1 MHPSSSAAPATAGAL
16 RSVLSLP
23 VLVAALGYFVDIY
36 DLILFS
42 IVRVPS
48 LKSLGLE
55 GPALV
60 DRGVYLL
67 NMQMAGMLIGGI
79 LWGVLGD
86 KKGRIKIMFGSI
98 FLYSMANFANGLVHS
113 VEGYA
118 AARFIAGVGLAGELG
133 AGITLVSEMLHQ
145 ELRGYGTMIVSSVG
159 VTGAVAAN
167 FVAGLSSWRM
177 AFFLGGVLGFVL
189 LVLRICVHESG
200 MFREMKTA
208 TVSRGNFLSLFTDRG
223 RFARYLNSI
232 LIGIPIWF
240 VVGILITFSPEFGKA
255 LGVSGQIKAGNA
267 VMFCYIGLIFGGVAS
282 GVMSQLLKS
291 RRKVVLYFILITVA
305 GIAAYFCLAGASPA
319 AFYAVCAFLGLG
331 GGYWA
336 VFVTIAAEQFGTN
349 LRATVATTVPNFVRG
364 MVVPIT
370 IMFQLARQQMTIGAS
385 AITVGTVCVALS
397 LLALW
402 RLEETYHKELDYY
415 EPCT

>member
-1 MHPSSSAAPATAGAL
+1 MRT
-16 RSVLSLP
+16 VFSLP

-48 LKSLGLE
+48 LKSLGLS
-55 GPALV
+55 GPDLV
-60 DRGVYLL
+60 DKGVYLL
-67 NMQMAGMLIGGI
+67 NMQMIGMLLGGI
-79 LWGVLGD
+79 LWGILGD
-86 KKGRIKIMFGSI
+86 KKGRMKIMFGSI
-98 FLYSMANFANGLVHS
+98 FLYSVANFANGMVDS
-113 VEGYA
+113 VGAYA
-118 AARFIAGVGLAGELG
+118 VARFVAGVGLAGELG

-145 ELRGYGTMIVSSVG
+145 KVRGYGTMIVSSVG
-159 VTGAVAAN
+159 VTGAIAGN
-167 FVAGLSSWRM
+167 YVAGLSSWRM
-177 AFFLGGVLGFVL
+177 AFYLGGVLGFVL
-189 LVLRICVHESG
+189 LVLRIYVHESG

-208 TVSRGNFLSLFTDRG
+208 GVDRGNFLSLFTDRQ
-223 RFARYLNSI
+223 RFYKYLNSI
-232 LIGIPIWF
+232 LIGVPIWF

-255 LGVSGQIKAGNA
+255 LELSGQVKAGDA

-282 GVMSQLLKS
+282 GVLSQLLMS
-291 RRKVVLYFILITVA
+291 RRKVVLIFIAITVA
-305 GIAAYFCLAGASPA
+305 GIGAYFSISGTTPA
-319 AFYAVCAFLGLG
+319 MFYAVCAFLGLG

-370 IMFQLARQQMTIGAS
+370 LLFQTARHYFSLGLS
-385 AITVGTVCVALS
+385 AVMVGGICVIVA

-415 EPCT
+415 EPCS

>member
-1 MHPSSSAAPATAGAL
+1 MNLSGPSSPSPANTMC
-16 RSVLSLP
+16 SVFSIP

-48 LKSLGLE
+48 LKSLGLSGAE
-55 GPALV
+55 LV
-60 DRGVYLL
+60 DKGVFLL

-79 LWGVLGD
+79 LWGILGD
-86 KKGRIKIMFGSI
+86 KKGRMKIMFGSI
-98 FLYSMANFANGLVHS
+98 FLYSVANFANGMVNS
-113 VEGYA
+113 VEAYA
-118 AARFIAGVGLAGELG
+118 VTRFIAGVGLAGELG

-145 ELRGYGTMIVSSVG
+145 KVRGYGTTIVSAIG
-159 VTGAVAAN
+159 VTGAVAGN
-167 FVAGLSSWRM
+167 LVAGLTSWRT
-177 AFFLGGVLGFVL
+177 AFYLGGILGFIL

-200 MFREMKTA
+200 MFREMETA
-208 TVSRGNFLSLFTDRG
+208 EVSKGNFFSLFNDRR
-223 RFARYLNSI
+223 RFVKYLNSI

-255 LGVSGQIKAGNA
+255 LALSGQVKAGDA
-267 VMFCYIGLIFGGVAS
+267 VMSCYIGLVFGGVAS

-291 RRKVVLYFILITVA
+291 RRKVVFAFVVLTVA
-305 GIAAYFCLAGASPA
+305 GMVGYFSLSGASTA

-370 IMFQLARQQMTIGAS
+370 LLFQAARQQFSLGAS
-385 AITVGTVCVALS
+385 AVMVGTSCVIVA

-415 EPCT
+415 EQCS